1 MADNKPITLKI
12 YSPLTAD
19 FWPEESDY
27 DPESAEPL
35 AGADLMQY
43 MASIDEA
50 IQKRNEAGDGWDG
63 NLMQYYDKNDGLA
76 KKAVSLQISVE
87 PHEGILC
94 GCATVTLTENLEPG
108 ELANLLDYIS
118 GQYSDGYGEGFEQQE
133 IPVDGGWLNVHL
145 WQPKN
150 FTLTPEQNTRPAKE
164 PAKPLP
170 RPKMKL
176 VGEDGNIY
184 SILGR
189 AAKLLRDCGQN
200 AQVKEMQ
207 ERVFQAKNYYE
218 ALGIVS
224 QYVETELSVPMPPPS
239 KHKKGGDAR

>member
-1 MADNKPITLKI
+1 MADERITRKI

-19 FWPEESDY
+19 FWSEEADY
-27 DPESAEPL
+27 DLDSAAAL
-35 AGADLMQY
+35 SGVDLMQY
-43 MASIDEA
+43 QVSITEV
-50 IQKRNEAGDGWDG
+50 IQKRNEPGDGWDG
-63 NLMQYYDKNDGLA
+63 NLMEYYDKDDGVA
-76 KKAVSLQISVE
+76 RKATSLKISVE
-87 PHEGILC
+87 PHEGRLC

-108 ELANLLDYIS
+108 ELQSLFDYIS
-118 GQYSDGYGEGFEQQE
+118 GQYADGYGEGFEQQE
-133 IPVDGGWLNVHL
+133 IPVDGGCLNVHL
-145 WQPKN
+145 WQSKH
-150 FTLTPEQNTRPAKE
+150 FTLTPEQDTRPAKKV
-164 PAKPLP
+164 AKPLP

-200 AQVKEMQ
+200 AQAKEMQ

-224 QYVETELSVPMPPPS
+224 QYVETEMSDPPAP
-239 KHKKGGDAR
+239 HLPTKGGDAR